1 MRKRFLTLAFLATAL
16 PFTSSCAKTE
26 TSPAA
31 FASRFIAAENKAW
44 SAGDVSDLKALESD
58 DVVYHL
64 PGMDLKGWKAHED
77 YITQGR
83 ELVSDLKQSWKYLS
97 GEGNH
102 FIMAYR
108 SSGVMRANG
117 TVPATSI
124 AVDSLCAFRM
134 SDGRIVEVWMNGSS
148 TTTPAAETKK

>member
-1 MRKRFLTLAFLATAL
+1 MRKRFLTLALLATVFPIL
-16 PFTSSCAKTE
+16 SSCAKTA

-31 FASRFIAAENKAW
+31 FANRFIEAENKAW
-44 SAGDVSDLKALESD
+44 KTGDVSDLKVLEAD

-102 FIMAYR
+102 FIMAYE

-117 TVPATSI
+117 TTPATSL
-124 AVDSLCAFRM
+124 SNNFLCAFRTNE
-134 SDGRIVEVWMNGSS
+134 GRIAEVWMNGSS
-148 TTTPAAETKK
+148 TSTPAAETKK